1 MFASALATALTAL
14 VALTI
19 AASSGWAQ
27 NGSMVSL
34 LAADRAAAER
44 SLRDGAAPALMT
56 ILAPDGAVLWPG
68 APVVAET
75 DVVRSLFSAIRLD
88 SAALTWEPLGAEL
101 SADSTLG
108 LTWGALMR
116 ISRGAASGTSPVG
129 GRYLAGWRRGPARWE
144 LVAIAFTGSAAP
156 TADPPTGVPL
166 QLPPLSATGMAGRF
180 VAADLAFA
188 ALAADSGAA
197 LAFERWA
204 APTAV
209 LPGTLLAIGP
219 AAIARAIGS
228 GAPAAW
234 RWHPVLAWSSSA
246 GDFGFTV
253 GEAVITP
260 KNGGPAYSKYLTAWR
275 RLADGSVRY
284 IADGGNPRPPTP

>member
-14 VALTI
+14 AALTL

-27 NGSMVSL
+27 NVSMTSL

-44 SLRDGAAPALMT
+44 SLRDGAAPALMAV
-56 ILAPDGAVLWPG
+56 LAADGAILWPG
-68 APVVAET
+68 APVLAGT
-75 DVVRSLFSAIRLD
+75 DGARRLHSMIRLD

-108 LTWGALMR
+108 MTWGVSMR
-116 ISRGAASGTSPVG
+116 VPLGRASGRFPVG

-144 LVAIAFTGSAAP
+144 LVAVAFTGGAAP
-156 TADPPTGVPL
+156 AADPPNGVPL
-166 QLPPLSATGMAGRF
+166 QLPPLPAAGLAGRF

-204 APTAV
+204 APNAV
-209 LPGTLLAIGP
+209 LPGSLLAIGP
-219 AAIARAIGS
+219 AAIAAAIGS
-228 GAPAAW
+228 GAPASW
-234 RWHPVLAWSSSA
+234 RWHPVLAWGSPS

-253 GEAVITP
+253 GEATITP
-260 KNGGPAYSKYLTAWR
+260 ASGSTAYSKYLTVWR
-275 RLADGSVRY
+275 RLADGSIRY
-284 IADGGNPRPPTP
+284 ISDGGNPRPAPP

>member
-14 VALTI
+14 AALTVV
-19 AASSGWAQ
+19 ASSGRAQ
-27 NGSMVSL
+27 NVSMTSL

-44 SLRDGAAPALMT
+44 SLRDGAASALMAV
-56 ILAPDGAVLWPG
+56 LAPDGAILWPG
-68 APVVAET
+68 APVVAGT
-75 DVVRSLFSAIRLD
+75 DGARRLFSTIRLD

-108 LTWGALMR
+108 LTWGVSMR
-116 ISRGAASGTSPVG
+116 VPFGRASGKFPVG

-144 LVAIAFTGSAAP
+144 LVAVAFTGGAAP
-156 TADPPTGVPL
+156 ATEPPNGAPL
-166 QLPPLSATGMAGRF
+166 QLPPVPATGLAGRF
-180 VAADLAFA
+180 VTADLAFA

-204 APTAV
+204 APNAV
-209 LPGTLLAIGP
+209 LPGGLLAIGP
-219 AAIARAIGS
+219 AAIAAAIGS

-234 RWHPVLAWSSSA
+234 RWHPVLAWSSPS

-253 GEAVITP
+253 GEATITP
-260 KNGGPAYSKYLTAWR
+260 TSGSTAYSKYLTAWR
-275 RLADGSVRY
+275 RLADGTVRY
-284 IADGGNPRPPTP
+284 ISDGGNARPATP

>member
-1 MFASALATALTAL
+1 
-14 VALTI
+14 
-19 AASSGWAQ
+19 
-27 NGSMVSL
+27 MVSL

-44 SLRDGAAPALMT
+44 SLRDGAAPALMR

-75 DVVRSLFSAIRLD
+75 DAVRSLFSAIRLG

-108 LTWGALMR
+108 LTWGASMR
-116 ISRGAASGTSPVG
+116 VSRESASGPSPVR
-129 GRYLAGWRRGPARWE
+129 GRYLAGWRRAPARWE

-156 TADPPTGVPL
+156 PVDPPKELPL
-166 QLPPLSATGMAGRF
+166 RLPPLSATGNAGRF

-204 APTAV
+204 APTAI
-209 LPGTLLAIGP
+209 LPGSILAIGP
-219 AAIARAIGS
+219 AAIAKAIGS
-228 GAPAAW
+228 GVPASW
-234 RWHPVLAWSSSA
+234 RWQPVLAWSSSA
-246 GDFGFTV
+246 GDLGFTV

-260 KNGGPAYSKYLTAWR
+260 KNGSPSYSKYLTAWR